1 MTRLAAGM
9 RNVLEIRGR
18 GKMKAAG
25 IDIGTTTISAVVLDT
40 GKQQVIKAKTIANGS
55 FIHTENEWER
65 IQDVSVIME
74 KAKAVLDE
82 MLDEHADVETIGLTC
97 QMHGIL
103 YLDAKGKC
111 LSPLYTW
118 QDGRGNLLM
127 NAACAGKACKDG
139 EFSEAE
145 YRTAETGEKTDGDLM
160 KKAAPVSGE
169 TYAAYASRISGR
181 NAASGYGL
189 VTHFYHERN
198 HLVPEG
204 SASLCTVGDYLG
216 MLLTGRKS
224 PLSHATNA
232 ASFGFFDVKEG
243 KFDLDALAALGID
256 TSILPEVTEEFA
268 VLGTYR
274 NRPVTVALG
283 DNQASFLGSVGIRNS
298 VLLVNMGTGGQISVL
313 SDKFFEAPGIEA
325 RPFVKGKYLLAGASL
340 CGGRAYAI
348 LEKFLRAYAV
358 AAGAEEE
365 PQYAVMEA
373 LARKEAERRGRWTE
387 ENAAGDK
394 CGKTVSCREP
404 GENTNGMKVAT
415 LFNGTRVNPL
425 LRGSITNISEDNF
438 TPEGLV
444 YGVLD
449 GMAQELYD
457 MFCLIQDGIG
467 VEAKH
472 LIASGNGLRRN
483 EILRG
488 IFSEKFGADVTL
500 ALYEEEAACGV
511 AVGSAMTGRQLT
523 DTDRF

>member
-1 MTRLAAGM
+1 M
-9 RNVLEIRGR
+9 I
-18 GKMKAAG
+18 AAG

-40 GKQQVIKAKTIANGS
+40 EKQQVLEAKTIANGS
-55 FIHTENEWER
+55 FINTENEWER
-65 IQDVSVIME
+65 IQDVSVIIE

-82 MLDEHADVETIGLTC
+82 MLDEHEDVESIGLTC

-103 YLDAKGKC
+103 YLDKDGKC

-118 QDGRGNLLM
+118 QDGRGNLSM
-127 NAACAGKACKDG
+127 EDAACGTDESSETCGNMDG
-139 EFSEAE
+139 VSAK
-145 YRTAETGEKTDGDLM
+145 KT
-160 KKAAPVSGE
+160 APVSGE
-169 TYAAYASRISGR
+169 TYASYASRISKR

-204 SASLCTVGDYLG
+204 SASVCAVGDYLG
-216 MLLTGRKS
+216 MILTGRKS

-243 KFDLDALAALGID
+243 KFDLEALAALGID
-256 TSILPEVTEEFA
+256 AAILPEVTQEFA

-283 DNQASFLGSVGIRNS
+283 DNQASFLGSVGIRNN

-313 SDKFFEAPGIEA
+313 SDEFFEAPGIEA

-358 AAGAEEE
+358 AAGAEGE
-365 PQYAVMEA
+365 PQYGIMEKM
-373 LARKEAERRGRWTE
+373 ARKEAVNKKE
-387 ENAAGDK
+387 D
-394 CGKTVSCREP
+394 C
-404 GENTNGMKVAT
+404 MKAVT
-415 LFNGTRVNPL
+415 TFNGTRVNPS

-438 TPEGLV
+438 TPEGLI

-457 MFCLIQDGIG
+457 MFCLIQNGIG
-467 VEAKH
+467 VEANH
-472 LIASGNGLRRN
+472 LIASGNGLRKN
-483 EILRG
+483 EVLRE
-488 IFSEKFGADVTL
+488 IFSGKFGANVTL
-500 ALYEEEAACGV
+500 ALYEEEAACGA
-511 AVGSAMTGRQLT
+511 AVGSAMAVR
-523 DTDRF
+523 